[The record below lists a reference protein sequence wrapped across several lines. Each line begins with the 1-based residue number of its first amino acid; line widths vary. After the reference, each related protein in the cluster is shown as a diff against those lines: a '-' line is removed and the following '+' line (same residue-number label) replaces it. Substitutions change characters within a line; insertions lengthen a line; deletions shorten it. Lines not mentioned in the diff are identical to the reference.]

1 MSRSDGAGASSAL
14 MGSSRDSLKRVND
27 QSRRSSTYRHTFRGS
42 TVSYAAC
49 LPQCAL
55 VTLPRWQNNRM
66 ALPTGSPME
75 VFGSSEHRCVL
86 LPRWLAGILTV
97 LETGKRGGGGV
108 PSKVMVSSQATEQVP
123 QTLQHVLW
131 LREIGLLLVVF
142 CACVCR
148 V

>member
-97 LETGKRGGGGV
+97 LETGKRGGGGCLA
-108 PSKVMVSSQATEQVP
+108 K
-123 QTLQHVLW
+123 
-131 LREIGLLLVVF
+131 
-142 CACVCR
+142 
-148 V
+148 